1 MPMDEFR
8 QLSVTF
14 PDCFVSSV
22 LGAVSV
28 VTFMSYNFSTGEK
41 RHGSLFRS
49 FIERYMKISFSGV
62 FFVFSFQLSDILIK
76 CFEIYELESVRSTVK
91 YVFRISWIARQIF
104 IKISMVFTYLY
115 SLLIF
120 RIEIPSHSYA
130 TQHWSVGFPVMWSVV
145 FLLQSSSFAGQQLFP
160 DSRFMTCFSSFQNC
174 FTHVF
179 LFFFSHII
187 PKRFNN
193 PVHEE

>member
-1 MPMDEFR
+1 MF
-8 QLSVTF
+8 SVFNYQT
-14 PDCFVSSV
+14 
-22 LGAVSV
+22 
-28 VTFMSYNFSTGEK
+28 
-41 RHGSLFRS
+41 
-49 FIERYMKISFSGV
+49 
-62 FFVFSFQLSDILIK
+62 ILIK

-120 RIEIPSHSYA
+120 RIQIQSHSYA
-130 TQHWSVGFPVMWSVV
+130 TQHWSVGFPVMWSV
-145 FLLQSSSFAGQQLFP
+145 FPLQSSSFASQQFFP

-193 PVHEE
+193 PMHEE